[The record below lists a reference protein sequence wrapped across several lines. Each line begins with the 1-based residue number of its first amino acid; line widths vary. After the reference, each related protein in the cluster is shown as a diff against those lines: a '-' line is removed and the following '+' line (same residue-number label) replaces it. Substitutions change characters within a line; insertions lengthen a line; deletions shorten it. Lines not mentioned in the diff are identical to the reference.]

1 MAISDINAGEIK
13 VLVCLMSNGPSSAED
28 ISRNIGLER
37 AETYNL
43 LSSLLS
49 RGIVFSIPDRP
60 QSYCVLCQEEVT
72 DLMMQSKKNFNEILE
87 GVKDRCASLLAELK
101 GRAAAGS

>member
-1 MAISDINAGEIK
+1 MN
-13 VLVCLMSNGPSSAED
+13 NGPSSAED

-37 AETYNL
+37 PETYNL

-60 QSYCVLCQEEVT
+60 QGYCVLCREEAADFMV
-72 DLMMQSKKNFNEILE
+72 QSKKNFNEFLE
-87 GVKDRCASLLAELK
+87 DVKDRCASLLAELK
-101 GRAAAGS
+101 GRAAAGF